1 MLESDIYEIKKAL
14 EQHDE
19 RLKNLEKMFEAKTKV
34 MNKELSINE
43 FIRRKRPKNN
53 VEKTLVVG
61 YFLETHKGL
70 SSFNRDDLEITFRE
84 AKMPVPENI
93 NLAIIGNITKG
104 HMMEA
109 NEKKN
114 KKKAWSLTNTGIQ
127 FIENDRKEDVSGD

>member
-53 VEKTLVVG
+53 VEKTLVVA
-61 YFLETHKGL
+61 YFDCHTP
-70 SSFNRDDLEITFRE
+70 SSRE
-84 AKMPVPENI
+84 SRTCIA
-93 NLAIIGNITKG
+93 
-104 HMMEA
+104 
-109 NEKKN
+109 
-114 KKKAWSLTNTGIQ
+114 
-127 FIENDRKEDVSGD
+127 FIPDALP